1 MKNIN
6 NNLSF
11 PKFVVGNLPLST
23 LLLKKDKQL
32 YFNRKVEDPRQ
43 KLSGMTG
50 LFYHGNNAFTLI
62 ELLVVVLIIGIL
74 AAVALPQYQ
83 KAVEKSR
90 GTQALTLLKSLGQ
103 AQEAYYLANGQYATT
118 FEELAVDLPA
128 GWTSV
133 ESTYSTHS
141 DPYTNQEWYIYLDKQ
156 AAFFGSILMYR
167 QTGPYAAAGF
177 IYRPEHISNT
187 TDKAKSIVCQ
197 EDVSSFGKS
206 DGDFCVKLFR
216 GTLYATSGIRKYTLP

>member
-1 MKNIN
+1 MQNNKKAVNKNKVIL
-6 NNLSF
+6 NLIQDLPRLSWL
-11 PKFVVGNLPLST
+11 LPLRNGVRGRFRI
-23 LLLKKDKQL
+23 K
-32 YFNRKVEDPRQ
+32 Y
-43 KLSGMTG
+43 GMTPNLMG
-50 LFYHGNNAFTLI
+50 FTLI

-118 FEELAVDLPA
+118 FEELAIDLPA

-133 ESTYSTHS
+133 DAAGYAQVDGH
-141 DPYTNQEWYIYLDKQ
+141 TNQQWTISIDGVQTGYL
-156 AAFFGSILMYR
+156 GSIFIER

-177 IYRPEHISNT
+177 IYRPEHISST

-197 EDVSSFGKS
+197 ENVSSFGKS

-216 GTLYATSGIRKYTLP
+216 GTLYATSAIRKYTLP